1 MQSKRGTSI
10 LEQLMEIRDV
20 RTMGL
25 HSGFKH
31 FQDLDAVRSKPVV
44 AGTQTLIN
52 IRVFEGASHMHSEL
66 CKQQNLK
73 RQSPA
78 TWNSK
83 SEQYVN

>member
-1 MQSKRGTSI
+1 
-10 LEQLMEIRDV
+10 
-20 RTMGL
+20 MGL